1 MKNHLQPAHCFLSAT
16 TSPRSSGAIKN
27 LVVWMVITTLAFNTS
42 AQSPDSWVQKNSLP
56 ATARATSFAFS
67 IGDKG
72 YVGGGLNFGAGG
84 SLKDFWEYDPAA
96 DSWTQKANYGGGV
109 CSGAVAFAIGDK
121 GYALTGSG
129 NLGKKK
135 DIWEYDPLLN
145 SWTQKTDLPAT
156 ERNYAVAF
164 ALGTKGYLG
173 TGYTSAGF
181 VSLNDFWQFDPVANV
196 WTQKANIPGPQ
207 RSSAVGF
214 GIDGKGYL
222 GTGDTCDYFN
232 CFALNDFYCYDTLTN
247 TWTQKASAGVNLRDN
262 ATSFVLYG
270 KGYIC
275 TGAVNF
281 SNTNDLIEYDPEFDT
296 WTTRAAIPGQGKTN
310 AVGFATGGH
319 GYVGTGYDPFF
330 NVTSDF
336 YEYTPDTASV
346 ATHVNE
352 ISNQVNVSISPNP
365 VTGEASFTIAS
376 GNHLDNISLTIFSGY
391 GRRISDAY
399 TETKTISDR
408 ESVFHFTK
416 NDLPPGVYYYTV
428 KSNAQV
434 IAGGKF
440 IVM

>member
-1 MKNHLQPAHCFLSAT
+1 
-16 TSPRSSGAIKN
+16 
-27 LVVWMVITTLAFNTS
+27 MVITTLAFNTS

-196 WTQKANIPGPQ
+196 WTQKANFGGGVDGRHQVHDELGRQHVAALGIGQRDGAGTAVDGAADLGHHGRGPYRAQVAGELRLRCGSPRRRPGA
-207 RSSAVGF
+207 SAV
-214 GIDGKGYL
+214 
-222 GTGDTCDYFN
+222 CD
-232 CFALNDFYCYDTLTN
+232 
-247 TWTQKASAGVNLRDN
+247 AGPWR
-262 ATSFVLYG
+262 
-270 KGYIC
+270 
-275 TGAVNF
+275 
-281 SNTNDLIEYDPEFDT
+281 
-296 WTTRAAIPGQGKTN
+296 PG
-310 AVGFATGGH
+310 
-319 GYVGTGYDPFF
+319 
-330 NVTSDF
+330 
-336 YEYTPDTASV
+336 
-346 ATHVNE
+346 
-352 ISNQVNVSISPNP
+352 
-365 VTGEASFTIAS
+365 
-376 GNHLDNISLTIFSGY
+376 
-391 GRRISDAY
+391 R
-399 TETKTISDR
+399 
-408 ESVFHFTK
+408 
-416 NDLPPGVYYYTV
+416 
-428 KSNAQV
+428 
-434 IAGGKF
+434 
-440 IVM
+440 